1 MRVCV
6 SGFRTER
13 ERARLEHLS
22 LRSKLFVYEED
33 SESNIPLSI
42 NPMFNQVCQAVNGFI
57 FVVNAETERG
67 MTVLDCSEHTLVLK
81 AYASM
86 LEISFVHKYKLCLSM
101 NVFSLLKHCKQIPNV
116 ILQFILYSISLFSK
130 LEEQTEGGRR
140 KVPRSGLF

>member
-1 MRVCV
+1 MGVCF
-6 SGFRTER
+6 SGFRSER
-13 ERARLEHLS
+13 ERARLEHLN

-67 MTVLDCSEHTLVLK
+67 MIVLDFPEDTLDLK
-81 AYASM
+81 AYAYM

-101 NVFSLLKHCKQIPNV
+101 ILFSLLK
-116 ILQFILYSISLFSK
+116 
-130 LEEQTEGGRR
+130 R
-140 KVPRSGLF
+140 